1 MIQRKILLIQIL
13 EYGKKIVKKEY
24 VRYHRKK
31 SIPVASKRD
40 LYGLEVYADIL
51 LFLDSR
57 L

>member
-1 MIQRKILLIQIL
+1 MIQRRN
-13 EYGKKIVKKEY
+13 GKNVKKEY
-24 VRYHRKK
+24 VRYHRE
-31 SIPVASKRD
+31 ITLPVASKRD